1 MLCLQVWDRLILYY
15 GASQPEGFSD
25 QSLDPHFAGLLER
38 IKNDSFSIPREHWPG
53 CGFEIEKGDLCAK
66 AWAEDSHALVCNE
79 VYSHS
84 VSNSTDLMKDGY
96 AKEMVPVVELQLAKA
111 AWRMAGWLNALVDD
125 GHDEKFSSEQQKVLG
140 G

>member
-1 MLCLQVWDRLILYY
+1 MILYY

-25 QSLDPHFAGLLER
+25 QELDPYFAGLLGR
-38 IKNDSFSIPREHWPG
+38 INDDSLSVPREGWAG
-53 CGFEIEKGDLCAK
+53 CDFEIEKGDLCAK
-66 AWAEDSHALVCNE
+66 AWAEDSHALVCDE
-79 VYSHS
+79 VYSRS
-84 VSNSTDLMKDGY
+84 VSKSTDLMKDGY
-96 AKEMVPVVELQLAKA
+96 AKEMFPVVELQLAKA